1 MGTIEAIHLTPE
13 HDGEVAPVDSA
24 HALPGRGLTGDRYA
38 DPDPEYTAWDF
49 STITL
54 IEAEAVESAGLNPG
68 ESRRNITVRG
78 IALNPLVGQRFTV
91 GGVVCEGVELCHP
104 CAGLEKR
111 LERPG
116 LVKLLVERG
125 GLRARV
131 LKGGEIRVGDA
142 VNAS

>member
-1 MGTIEAIHLTPE
+1 MGIVEAIHTTSE

-24 HALPGRGLTGDRYA
+24 VAEPNRGLVGDRYA
-38 DPDPEYTAWDF
+38 DPDPEYTGWDF

-54 IEAEAVESAGLNPG
+54 IEAEAVEGVGLNPG

-116 LVKLLVERG
+116 LVKQLVERG

-131 LKGGEIRVGDA
+131 IEGGEIRVGDA
-142 VNAS
+142 VTAP